1 MNLQGPLC
9 DDAPVQLLRVQFV
22 NNLAGSN
29 GGGLS
34 LLDTSA
40 MTLNITDSAFTRNHV
55 SGRARLWLFLHP
67 CG

>member
-1 MNLQGPLC
+1 
-9 DDAPVQLLRVQFV
+9 VQLLRVQFV